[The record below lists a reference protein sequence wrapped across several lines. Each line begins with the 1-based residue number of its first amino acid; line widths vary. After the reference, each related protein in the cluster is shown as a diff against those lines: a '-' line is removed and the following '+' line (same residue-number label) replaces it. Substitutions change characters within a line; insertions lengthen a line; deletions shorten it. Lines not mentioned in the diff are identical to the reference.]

1 MRRGH
6 SWQLHFLQLVV
17 AILLHVHIAWAQCS
31 SSEYQTIPVVTTCEV
46 SDQTSSV
53 QLELSEVMVMRIPVG
68 LNGFSVQISSAVNL
82 DIKMYDDSSGTC
94 IAGVGCSPGKFQGNH
109 NYAGVVFYYSGDDAT
124 APAAESVSIT
134 GVVARSFTVYVK
146 GYAHGV
152 TATIESSHGAQTSA
166 CPSPLNGC
174 ALCSTYALC
183 RAAETPT
190 CDGSLSVFCT
200 PTTTT
205 SSSSTS
211 TSITTS
217 VSSTTTTTTLRKV
230 ILTGT
235 FQITFASGVS
245 VCAVDTIY
253 ALQLAIG
260 SAARN
265 ISSLPFTPSDV
276 ISITIEVCRR
286 RLEASDDDGRRLAAT
301 STTVTYM
308 VAAPG
313 FWNSASAQ
321 ALATAIAEFVVLFV
335 SLIQQSLLS
344 SGIATSGISISI
356 PVVGDPGLAWDQSLW
371 DNDTST
377 DINSDT
383 CQGVAAP
390 LWRLVG
396 RGVTTDWQVTS
407 LLFYRD
413 MACTNL
419 MRVLPQKLSH
429 VSYYNGRAFDGPA
442 RGAKRGSA
450 SVAEVLVVGLSS
462 GVAWRSARSCGHFS
476 DECHLGFEW
485 FTDVLPAAH
494 PQPLTRHALGAR
506 TSVQP
511 RCVVV
516 SQSVVAGN
524 FAPTVAVQYRHGVD
538 PWQTLRVFSGLWG
551 GVAHIRLPVSR

>member
-17 AILLHVHIAWAQCS
+17 AVLLHVHVAWAQCM
-31 SSEYQTIPVVTTCEV
+31 SSEYQTIPVVTTCSGV
-46 SDQTSSV
+46 SGQTSSV
-53 QLELSEVMVMRIPVG
+53 QLELSELMVMRIPIG

-82 DIKMYDDSSGTC
+82 DIKMYDDANGTC

-124 APAAESVSIT
+124 PLAAESVSIT
-134 GVVARSFTVYVK
+134 GVLARSFTVSVK

-152 TATIESSHGAQTSA
+152 TATIQWSHGAQTSS

-174 ALCSTYALC
+174 APCSTYALC
-183 RAAETPT
+183 RDTETPT

-211 TSITTS
+211 TSSSTSSSTTS
-217 VSSTTTTTTLRKV
+217 VSSTTTTTTLLKV
-230 ILTGT
+230 ILTGN

-245 VCAVDTIY
+245 VCSVDTIY

-265 ISSLPFTPSDV
+265 ITSLPFTPSDV
-276 ISITIEVCRR
+276 ISISIEVCRR

-419 MRVLPQKLSH
+419 MQVLPQKLSH

-462 GVAWRSARSCGHFS
+462 GVASARSCGHFS

-494 PQPLTRHALGAR
+494 PQPLTRPALGAR

-516 SQSVVAGN
+516 NQSVVAGN
-524 FAPTVAVQYRHGVD
+524 FAPTVAVQYRHGAD

-551 GVAHIRLPVSR
+551 